1 MDNLSNILKNAR
13 NNKGLTQR
21 ELAAL
26 IGKTKNVISNWEN
39 GLNSPDVDMIEL
51 LCGILDIPVEDIFK
65 DLKKQ
70 DEKNDSPLTEL
81 SERELQVLSLFR
93 KLPNEEQLKFIG
105 RLETIA
111 EMNTAGQGD

>member
-70 DEKNDSPLTEL
+70 DEKKDSPLMEL
-81 SERELQVLSLFR
+81 SERELHALSLFR